1 MPVFKESVI
10 FMHDYHPCFQSVLP
24 FTNVLKTL
32 GCAPFPNQ
40 IQFDQLIAFA
50 RKQKVRLPERLRF
63 VLDLEPVD
71 YYEVH
76 IATTGEVPTRSDNWH
91 DLLNAL
97 AWCAFPLTK
106 TEITSRH
113 LSLIQENGLRI
124 RGKGRDALTLL
135 DECGVLLPYSEDL
148 LAHALENMD
157 WQTLF
162 VESKAAWGK
171 QIDAWVLGHASLEK
185 SLAPYIGWC
194 DKALL
199 IKVEASFFALDSEE
213 QRAFLDH
220 YLADQLKNPEFLT
233 EPKDL
238 LPLPMLGIP
247 NWHEQQDAAFYAN
260 QGYFRSK
267 RWANSVKDKF
277 NEVKLGESTS

>member
-1 MPVFKESVI
+1 MPCHHPSFK
-10 FMHDYHPCFQSVLP
+10 SVLP
-24 FTNVLKTL
+24 WANAL
-32 GCAPFPNQ
+32 GCVPFPDQ
-40 IQFDQLIAFA
+40 TDFDQLITFTKNQQN
-50 RKQKVRLPERLRF
+50 KQSTQGRLPENLRF
-63 VLDLEPVD
+63 VIDLEPVD

-76 IATTGEVPTRSDNWH
+76 IAQTGEVPTRSENWH

-97 AWCAFPLTK
+97 VWCAFPLTK
-106 TEITSRH
+106 TAITNRH

-135 DECGVLLPYSEDL
+135 DECGVLLPYSEDH
-148 LAHALENMD
+148 LASALENMD

-162 VESKAAWGK
+162 VDSKKAWGT

-185 SLAPYIGWC
+185 SLDPYIGWC

-199 IKVEASFFALDSEE
+199 IKVDSAFFDLDLDA
-213 QRAFLDH
+213 QRHFLDE
-220 YLADQLKNPEFLT
+220 YLAEQLQNPQFLC
-233 EPKDL
+233 EPKEL

-247 NWHEQQDAAFYAN
+247 DWHEKQDSSFYAN
-260 QGYFRSK
+260 QNYFRST

-277 NEVKLGESTS
+277 SEAKLGESTS